1 MRRPDKKEWK
11 TGILLTAGALFLLS
25 TTPAVAGFGANGEDN
40 SQLMSRINQL
50 ENQIQTLSRSVY
62 KGESRPL
69 PMAGANGA
77 PAGVVY
83 SNDDMVSG
91 SGASSAAGYDDRLGQ
106 IEASQRRLTGQIEQ
120 MSYDIQQMKA
130 KLNRLSAESTA
141 NAYSGQ
147 TPRVDNRS
155 YNRQPPGEE
164 DYGGIKSVNSGNG
177 ADPRGKILGTLSS
190 PGSGTSSST
199 PGNQSSSGADNPGTL
214 YDDAFNDIRD
224 ARYENAAEKFQRF
237 LKNYSTHPLAAN
249 AQYWLAETYYVRQ
262 DYKQGARLFA
272 QNYQDYPKSAKA
284 SASLLK
290 LGLSLARL
298 GKKDDACL
306 TFTQLKKEFP
316 GDQTPEVQKAEKEMQ
331 QLGCK

>member
-1 MRRPDKKEWK
+1 MRRTVTKEWK
-11 TGILLTAGALFLLS
+11 TGLLLTAGALFLLS
-25 TTPAVAGFGANGEDN
+25 VSPIISAAPAAAGFGANGEDN
-40 SQLMSRINQL
+40 SQLIARINQL
-50 ENQIQTLSRSVY
+50 ENQVQTLSRSVY

-69 PMAGANGA
+69 PMAGTGANGRV
-77 PAGVVY
+77 PPGVVY
-83 SNDDMVSG
+83 SDDDMVSG
-91 SGASSAAGYDDRLGQ
+91 AGASPAGYDDRLSQ
-106 IEASQRRLTGQIEQ
+106 IESSQRRLTGQIEQ
-120 MSYDIQQMKA
+120 MTYDIQQMKA
-130 KLNRLSAESTA
+130 KLNRISAEGGST
-141 NAYSGQ
+141 Q

-155 YNRQPPGEE
+155 YNRPPPGEE
-164 DYGGIKSVNSGNG
+164 EYGGIRSGSTSG
-177 ADPRGKILGTLSS
+177 AYNNNDEPRGKILGTLSS
-190 PGSGTSSST
+190 
-199 PGNQSSSGADNPGTL
+199 SSGSPENPGTL

-224 ARYENAAEKFQRF
+224 ARYESAAEKFQRF
-237 LKNYSTHPLAAN
+237 LKNHSTHPLAAN

-331 QLGCK
+331 QLSCKG